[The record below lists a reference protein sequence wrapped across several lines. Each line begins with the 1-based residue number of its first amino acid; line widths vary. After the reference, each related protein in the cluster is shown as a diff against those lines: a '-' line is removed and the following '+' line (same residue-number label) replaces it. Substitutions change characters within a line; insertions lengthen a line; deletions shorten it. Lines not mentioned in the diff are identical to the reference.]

1 MNRGMIITELDR
13 ITAYRV
19 HTPKWASAPL
29 SGAGAASHGGR
40 VNRPGVEAL
49 YLALE
54 VQTAI
59 DEYKQVSTLL
69 PPGTFVTYEVS
80 AAPIVDFRQGFNA
93 REWDPLWEDF
103 YCDWRTLWFN
113 DRIEPP
119 SWVLGDLV
127 LSSGAK
133 GVLFNSR
140 LTPMGTNLVLYPSA
154 FGEADSIAV
163 YDPGN
168 ALPKNQASWD

>member
-1 MNRGMIITELDR
+1 MIVTQLDR

-19 HTPKWASAPL
+19 HTPKWASVPL
-29 SGAGAASHGGR
+29 SGAGAAAHGGR

-49 YLALE
+49 YLALD

-69 PPGTFVTYEVS
+69 PPGTFVTYQVS
-80 AAPIVDFRQGFNA
+80 ATPIVDFRRGFNA

-103 YCDWRTLWFN
+103 YCDWRALWFN

-127 LSSGAK
+127 LSTGAK

-140 LTPMGTNLVLYPSA
+140 LVSMGTNLVLYPSA
-154 FGEADSIAV
+154 FGEADNIAV
-163 YDPGN
+163 YDPN
-168 ALPKNQASWD
+168 DALPKNQASWE

>member
-1 MNRGMIITELDR
+1 MSRRMIVTHLDR

-40 VNRPGVEAL
+40 GNRPGIEAL

-69 PPGTFVTYEVS
+69 PPGTFVTYQVS
-80 AAPIVDFRQGFNA
+80 ATPIVDFRQGFNA
-93 REWDPLWEDF
+93 SEWDPLWEDF
-103 YCDWRTLWFN
+103 YCDWRALWFN
-113 DRIEPP
+113 DRIEP
-119 SWVLGDLV
+119 
-127 LSSGAK
+127 
-133 GVLFNSR
+133 
-140 LTPMGTNLVLYPSA
+140 PMGTNLVLYPSA
-154 FGEADSIAV
+154 FGEADTIAV
-163 YDPGN
+163 HDPGN